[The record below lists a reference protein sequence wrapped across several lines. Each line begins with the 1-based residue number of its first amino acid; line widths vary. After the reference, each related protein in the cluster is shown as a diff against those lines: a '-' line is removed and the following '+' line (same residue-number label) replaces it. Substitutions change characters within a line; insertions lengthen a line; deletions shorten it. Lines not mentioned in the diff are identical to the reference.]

1 METITNQT
9 RIMLF
14 DPESDNIFERYPH
27 FVTSDPR
34 TTRYRDYGF
43 KYNINKTFL
52 QKRYD
57 SFFHGYDLQDKRVL
71 DLGCCVGAVGA
82 YVLSKGAKYYV
93 GVEYSKGL
101 SNIATINLSDS
112 FDAERWRIENDSNEN
127 FAKNLSE
134 NFDIVVASGVWYA
147 MFDAIPVLL
156 SLYEKTNSIIVES
169 MHPILLDTFPEEVRS
184 KFEKSDFWKQF
195 QERVSFIQYKNS
207 NDFITKTEINGSY
220 PSIGFFRHYLNLLGF
235 KDTNIVYNLLKTE
248 LPDTYYATGRFGER
262 FEKYRDTKEALG
274 YVEI

>member
-1 METITNQT
+1 MVTNLSQ
-9 RIMLF
+9 IILS
-14 DPESDNIFERYPH
+14 DPSSDNIFEQLPH

-34 TTRYRDYGF
+34 TSRFREFGF
-43 KYNINKTFL
+43 QYNINKTFL

-112 FDAERWRIENDSNEN
+112 FDAERWCIKNDSIEN
-127 FAKNLSE
+127 FIKNLSE
-134 NFDIVVASGVWYA
+134 NFDIVVASGIWYA
-147 MFDAIPVLL
+147 MFDAIPILL
-156 SLYEKTNSIIVES
+156 ALYEKTNSIIVES
-169 MHPILLDTFPEEVRS
+169 MHPNLLDQYSEEIRE
-184 KFEKSDFWKQF
+184 KFQKSDFWKQF
-195 QERVSFIQYKNS
+195 QEKGSFIQYKKS
-207 NDFITKTEINGSY
+207 NDYITKTEINGSY
-220 PSIGFFRHYLNLLGF
+220 PSIGFFKHYLNLLGF
-235 KDTNIVYNLLKTE
+235 KDTNVYDLLKTE
-248 LPDTYYATGRFGER
+248 LPETYFATGRFGER
-262 FEKYRDTKEALG
+262 FEKYKDTKEALG